1 MKRSHQLIILVPAVV
16 LVSFFAWEWYL
27 SPQAQVERFLHGVSE
42 AAEEKD
48 FERLVGSFSSTYSDF
63 RGLDYAA
70 IADLIER
77 GFERIDRLN
86 VTVEGVRVE
95 FEPEPTTAS
104 FELTVVAIRGEER
117 YLLVGQ
123 PMKGE
128 KLRVAL
134 EKESGDYKISKV
146 ERTGSEY

>member
-16 LVSFFAWEWYL
+16 LISFLAWEWYL
-27 SPQAQVERFLHGVSE
+27 SPQARVERFLQGVSE

-48 FERLVGSFSSTYSDF
+48 LEQLVGSFSSTYSDF
-63 RGLDYAA
+63 RGLDHAA
-70 IADLIER
+70 MADLIER

-104 FELTVVAIRGEER
+104 FELTVVAIRGDER

-123 PMKGE
+123 PMQGE
-128 KLRVAL
+128 KLRVEL
-134 EKESGDYKISKV
+134 EKESGDYKITKI
-146 ERTGSEY
+146 ERTGAEY